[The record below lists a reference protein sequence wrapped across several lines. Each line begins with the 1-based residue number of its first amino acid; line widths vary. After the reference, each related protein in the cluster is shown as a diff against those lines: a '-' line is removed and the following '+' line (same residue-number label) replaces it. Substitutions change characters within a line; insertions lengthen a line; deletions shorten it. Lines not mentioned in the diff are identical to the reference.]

1 MIADEKCRLLPLFLH
16 SPVLF
21 GGYSS
26 DSEQLHGESLNYN
39 GGMILLLDCLK
50 QNRRRCRSRNQGN

>member
-39 GGMILLLDCLK
+39 GGMILLLPAGLSETK
-50 QNRRRCRSRNQGN
+50 QAAVQKP